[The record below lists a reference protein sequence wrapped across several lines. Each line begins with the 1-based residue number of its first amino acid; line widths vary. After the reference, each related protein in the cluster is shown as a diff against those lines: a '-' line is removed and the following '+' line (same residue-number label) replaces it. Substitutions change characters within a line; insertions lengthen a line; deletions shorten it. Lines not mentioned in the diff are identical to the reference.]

1 MYEQPQPNYTT
12 QPHYPAPPHVVGD
25 RRHVDWRLTGAYI
38 IAALAVGVA
47 CACLWLFHSYKVT
60 TQAQITQI
68 RHTLA
73 SAQTA
78 QSKSASTI
86 DKLSGRISSAEA
98 ELVLLSPYGM
108 VCSTYL
114 TGPSGGPAT
123 FWFPC
128 SPQKPG
134 SGS

>member
-1 MYEQPQPNYTT
+1 MTKVN
-12 QPHYPAPPHVVGD
+12 H
-25 RRHVDWRLTGAYI
+25 
-38 IAALAVGVA
+38 AV
-47 CACLWLFHSYKVT
+47 T
-60 TQAQITQI
+60 
-68 RHTLA
+68 

-78 QSKSASTI
+78 QSKSARSI
-86 DKLSGRISSAEA
+86 SDLSGRISSAEN
-98 ELVLLSPYGM
+98 ELILLSPYGM

>member
-1 MYEQPQPNYTT
+1 M
-12 QPHYPAPPHVVGD
+12 
-25 RRHVDWRLTGAYI
+25 
-38 IAALAVGVA
+38 GVA
-47 CACLWLFHSYKVT
+47 CACLSLFHSYKVT

-68 RHTLA
+68 RHALA

-78 QSKSASTI
+78 QTKNVDTIKS
-86 DKLSGRISSAEA
+86 LSGRLSSAEA
-98 ELVLLSPYGM
+98 ELILLSPYGM

-128 SPQKPG
+128 SASKPG